1 MPVGSI
7 MLWHND
13 SPPDRWLPCDGREV
27 AIANYTGLYNLITLD
42 GSVFPYGTNTNG
54 SGGAGS
60 THFRLPDMTDRF
72 ALNAVVSTNS
82 ASNVANAENHSHNFS
97 LGNQYATSNYQG
109 HQHTYSPGNL
119 AAADSASGHSHSV
132 NINFDSNDHN
142 AYTNVKRAATGNT
155 TAAFQAHGHNASATP
170 NAANV
175 GHGHSITGGTGYTN
189 TDNHAHGVTATIGNY
204 SPVGSSTPAHQRIYF
219 IVFAGGSS

>member
-1 MPVGSI
+1 

-13 SPPDRWLPCDGREV
+13 SPPDGWFLCDGGEIS
-27 AIANYTGLYNLITLD
+27 IADRTDLYNLITLD

-72 ALNAVVSTNS
+72 ALNAAVSTNS

-97 LGNQYATSNYQG
+97 LSTQSANSSNQG
-109 HQHTYSPGNL
+109 HQHTYSPGNF
-119 AAADSASGHSHSV
+119 AAADSAAGHSHSV
-132 NINFDSNDHN
+132 DINFDSADHN
-142 AYTNVKRAATGNT
+142 AYTNAARAATGNT

-170 NAANV
+170 NAANM
-175 GHGHSITGGTGYTN
+175 GHSHSITGGTGYTN
-189 TDNHAHGVTATIGNY
+189 TDNHLHGVTVTIGNY
-204 SPVGSSTPAHQRIYF
+204 SPSGSSVPAHQRVYF
-219 IVFAGGSS
+219 IVFAGGGI